1 MSDALMFDYF
11 YGIEA
16 DRYTFYRIPKVLIKH
31 PRFKSLSSDAKIAYG
46 LMLDRMG
53 HIPKNGEHPSVMI
66 NGTRFTVTEVSDR
79 RISKVLIVMSS
90 KKEANKESNK

>member
-1 MSDALMFDYF
+1 
-11 YGIEA
+11 
-16 DRYTFYRIPKVLIKH
+16 
-31 PRFKSLSSDAKIAYG
+31 
-46 LMLDRMG
+46 MLDRMG